1 MSVKELFGV
10 SSALFVLIAMVVLI
24 LFSEKGFNDLKKL
37 HLVKAEIEAKNGDID
52 RDNKEIE
59 RKIKRLKE
67 DAAYIETIARQEL
80 GMVGKR
86 DVVLTFKEKKKAEKR
101 KLHK

>member
-1 MSVKELFGV
+1 
-10 SSALFVLIAMVVLI
+10 MVVLI